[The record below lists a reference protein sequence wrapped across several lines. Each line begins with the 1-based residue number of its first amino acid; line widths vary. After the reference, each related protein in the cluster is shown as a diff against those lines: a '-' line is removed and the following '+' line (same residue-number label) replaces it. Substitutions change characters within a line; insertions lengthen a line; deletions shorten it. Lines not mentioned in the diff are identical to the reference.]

1 MRNYTD
7 WHTCKIH
14 FLKIPEWGILLSL
27 PVLTKMKIEE
37 RTPFDCLSKMDEM
50 LRY

>member
-14 FLKIPEWGILLSL
+14 FLKIPDWGILSL
-27 PVLTKMKIEE
+27 AVLTKMKIEE
-37 RTPFDCLSKMDEM
+37 RKPFECLSKMNEM